1 MNTKAQTKLIR
12 QGDYLAEVEVT
23 LTLPIMTA
31 PLPCPCRKPTSSTN
45 CAGLYNKQIPQRRQ
59 KLLAFII

>member
-12 QGDYLAEVEVT
+12 QGDYLEVEVT

-31 PLPCPCRKPTSSTN
+31 PLPCPCRKPKSSTN
-45 CAGLYNKQIPQRRQ
+45 CAGLYNKKISQRRQ